1 MTIQKQFRF
10 YWAWEDEKEE
20 AWLRAQ
26 AQAGRRL
33 AGVTFPG
40 VYTFELGEPTDMVY
54 RLDFF
59 TGKDQQAYRRI
70 FEDAGWEHAG
80 AYGSWQYFRKPAAAG
95 EDLQIFTDRASK
107 AEKYRRVLLTLVLA
121 AALLFPTFFNTLTR
135 RPGEIF
141 QVLTLI
147 VFLFEMLVLYA
158 MLMLL
163 RRIRQLKSRG

>member
-26 AQAGRRL
+26 SQAGRRL
-33 AGVTFPG
+33 VKVTFPG
-40 VYTFELGEPTDMVY
+40 IYAFELGEPRDMVY

-59 TGKDQQAYRRI
+59 AGKDQQAYRQI

-80 AYGSWQYFRKPAAAG
+80 SYGSWQYFRKAAAAG

-107 AEKYRRVLLTLVLA
+107 AEKYRRVLLTLVLVA
-121 AALLFPTFFNTLTR
+121 VLLFPNFINILIR
-135 RPGEIF
+135 QPGDIF
-141 QVLTLI
+141 QVLTFIL
-147 VFLFEMLVLYA
+147 FLFEMLMVYA
-158 MLMLL
+158 IVMLL
-163 RRIRQLKSRG
+163 RRIRQLKNR